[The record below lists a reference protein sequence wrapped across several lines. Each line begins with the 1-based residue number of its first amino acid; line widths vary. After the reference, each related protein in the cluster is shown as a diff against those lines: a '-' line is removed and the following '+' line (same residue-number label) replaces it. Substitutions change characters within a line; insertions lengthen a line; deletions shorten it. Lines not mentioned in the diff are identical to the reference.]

1 MLQAFNANPGIFSG
15 FLPYGLLWLA
25 TFLEGPFTLLAAG
38 AGIAL
43 GQLQPIPAFLAVVT
57 GNLTADMGWYGLG
70 RFGKKEWLEF
80 VSKKLGIDPR
90 SMEQLEENI
99 QKVAP
104 RLLFL
109 SKLTVGLPIPTLI
122 AVGLNRVPIR
132 RWIFLL
138 VLGELL
144 KSTVFIT
151 AGYLYA
157 EGIQQTYGVLRTIL
171 WIVTILL
178 IAAILIY
185 LKFHEKVKPYQG

>member
-1 MLQAFNANPGIFSG
+1 MLAV
-15 FLPYGLLWLA
+15 
-25 TFLEGPFTLLAAG
+25 G

-43 GQLQPIPAFLAVVT
+43 GRLQPVPAFLAVVS

-80 VSKKLGIDPR
+80 VSKKMGIDPR

-99 QKVAP
+99 QQYAP

-122 AVGLNRVPIR
+122 MLGLNRVPIR
-132 RWIFLL
+132 RWVLLL
-138 VLGELL
+138 VLGEMV
-144 KSTVFIT
+144 KSTIFIA

-178 IAAILIY
+178 LAAILIY
-185 LKFHEKVKPYQG
+185 LKFHRKVKPSQG